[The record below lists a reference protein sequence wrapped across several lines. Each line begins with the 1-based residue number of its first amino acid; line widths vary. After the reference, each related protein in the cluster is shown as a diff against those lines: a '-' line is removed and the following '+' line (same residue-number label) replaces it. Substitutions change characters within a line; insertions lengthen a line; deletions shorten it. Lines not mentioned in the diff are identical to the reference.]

1 MCWILPNLQNGP
13 DEMPSAFTSV
23 ITRDFALA
31 VRQGGS
37 IGTAIGFFL
46 TVIVLLPLGLGPD
59 QQLLQR
65 IAPGALWIALLLS
78 VLLSADRLYQTD
90 HDDGSLEI
98 MALSS
103 TPLEI
108 VVLAKASVH
117 LFTSGLPLAIAA
129 PVLGFLLNLDTAL
142 ILPLGIAMV
151 TGSLAL
157 SLLASLGAAITVGL
171 RQGGLLV
178 SLLVLPLYVPVMIFG
193 VLASSGTQS
202 GIDNS
207 GTALIILVAI
217 VLAALVVTPFASAAA
232 LRSYMR

>member
-1 MCWILPNLQNGP
+1 MT
-13 DEMPSAFTSV
+13 SAFKA
-23 ITRDFALA
+23 ILARDFMLA
-31 VRQGGS
+31 IRQGAG

-78 VLLSADRLYQTD
+78 VLLSADRLYQAD

-108 VVLAKASVH
+108 VVLAKACVH
-117 LFTSGLPLAIAA
+117 WLTSGLPLAIAA
-129 PVLGFLLNLDTAL
+129 PLLGFLLNLDTAL
-142 ILPLGIAMV
+142 VLPLGTAMV

-178 SLLVLPLYVPVMIFG
+178 SLLILPLYVPVMIFG
-193 VLASSGTQS
+193 VLASSGAQA
-202 GIDNS
+202 GIDNT
-207 GTALIILVAI
+207 GAALTILIAI
-217 VLAALVVTPFASAAA
+217 VLTALVVTPFASAAA

>member
-1 MCWILPNLQNGP
+1 MTSAYTAIL
-13 DEMPSAFTSV
+13 S
-23 ITRDFALA
+23 RDFTLA
-31 VRQGGS
+31 IRQGGG

-78 VLLSADRLYQTD
+78 VLLSADHLYQTD

-117 LFTSGLPLAIAA
+117 WLTSGLPLAVAA
-129 PVLGFLLNLDTAL
+129 PVLGFLLNMDPAL
-142 ILPLGIAMV
+142 VLPLATAMV
-151 TGSLAL
+151 AGSLAL

-171 RQGGLLV
+171 HQGGLLV

-207 GTALIILVAI
+207 GTALIILIAI
-217 VLAALVVTPFASAAA
+217 VLAALVVTPLASAAA